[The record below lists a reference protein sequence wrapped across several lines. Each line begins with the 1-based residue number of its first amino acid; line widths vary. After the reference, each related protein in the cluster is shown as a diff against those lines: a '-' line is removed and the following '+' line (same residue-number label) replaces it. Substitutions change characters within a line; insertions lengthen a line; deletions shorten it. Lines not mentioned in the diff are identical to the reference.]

1 MENIYEDIK
10 ELKRTSSGKLK
21 EFFNQLFINN
31 NSAIEILLGI
41 KHDTD
46 LIIPSIKNNESI
58 NPELSK
64 KALEHTNLINRYVEA
79 LILQLRASSYDAV
92 RIIRL
97 CVGLKKEIYEL
108 ENLKEQ
114 LFKKTFLEKIR
125 EKQGLI
131 SKALSIIG
139 LSAALSAAEAKN
151 PGRPEE
157 PSHNKYA
164 NKYGVSS
171 IVNSE
176 SPNLSLSSPS
186 SMIAQSIIETA
197 SKEIGKRYVFGTN
210 EKTSKIPDHWDCSSL
225 VRYAFSKNGINI
237 EGSSRDL
244 SRYGVTVVEK
254 KMDFSRMKPGDLL
267 FFTIKKS
274 RPLGH
279 VGIYVGEGKMLHAG
293 VSTGVAIVS
302 LDNKYWKKSFEKAKR
317 LF

>member
-1 MENIYEDIK
+1 MENKFEDKIFEDIK
-10 ELKRTSSGKLK
+10 ELKRISRGKLK

-31 NSAIEILLGI
+31 NSAVEILLGI
-41 KHDTD
+41 RHDTD
-46 LIIPSIKNNESI
+46 LIISNIKNNEAT

-64 KALEHTNLINRYVEA
+64 KALEHANLIKRYIEA
-79 LILQLRASSYDAV
+79 IVLQLRTHSYDAT

-108 ENLKEQ
+108 ENLKKQ
-114 LFKKTFLEKIR
+114 LFKKSFLEKIR
-125 EKQGLI
+125 EKQGIL

-139 LSAALSAAEAKN
+139 LSAALSTAEPKYSHT
-151 PGRPEE
+151 PEE
-157 PSHNKYA
+157 PNLNRYSY
-164 NKYGVSS
+164 V
-171 IVNSE
+171 VNSE
-176 SPNLSLSSPS
+176 ASNPS
-186 SMIAQSIIETA
+186 SMIARSIIETA

-254 KMDFSRMKPGDLL
+254 EMDFSKMKPGDLL

-279 VGIYVGEGKMLHAG
+279 VGIYVGDGKMLHAG

-302 LDNKYWKKSFEKAKR
+302 LDKKYWKKSFEKAKR